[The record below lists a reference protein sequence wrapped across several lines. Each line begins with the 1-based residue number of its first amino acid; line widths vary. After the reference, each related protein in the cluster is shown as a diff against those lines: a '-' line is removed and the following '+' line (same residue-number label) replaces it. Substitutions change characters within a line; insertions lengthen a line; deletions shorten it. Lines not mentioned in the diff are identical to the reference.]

1 VSQRFGFILAEK
13 ACFEITMMCR
23 LLGVSASGF
32 HGWVDRPASDTRRRR
47 EELAARVAE
56 VFERSQRSY
65 GYRRVHAELARRG
78 VEVDDEL
85 VRQLMREQG
94 LVPVQEKAK
103 KRGLTRPDKA
113 AGPIPDLVG
122 RDFTAGA
129 PGEKLV
135 GDITEI
141 ATGEGPL
148 YLATAIDCYSKAV
161 VGYAMDERYPA
172 ELVSAALDAAAG
184 TITIAKGAIFHS
196 DRGSQYTSQEF
207 GRTIEKHRM
216 RRSVGRTGICFDNS
230 MAESF
235 FGKLKTEY
243 VDHLQFETRA
253 EARRAVIWYINV
265 FYNRQRLHSALD
277 YRPPFEI
284 LQEWLDSQRAA

>member
-1 VSQRFGFILAEK
+1 MSQRFGFILAEK
-13 ACFEITMMCR
+13 AEFEITMMCR
-23 LLGVSASGF
+23 LLGVSTSGF
-32 HGWVDRPASDTRRRR
+32 HDWVDRPASETQQRH

-65 GYRRVHAELARRG
+65 GYRRVHAELVRRG

-103 KRGLTRPDKA
+103 KRGLTRPDMA
-113 AGPIPDLVG
+113 AGPIPDLLG

-141 ATGEGPL
+141 TTGEGPL
-148 YLATAIDCYSKAV
+148 YLATAIDCYSKGV
-161 VGYAMDERYPA
+161 VGYAMDQRYPA
-172 ELVSAALDAAAG
+172 ELVSAALNAAAA
-184 TITIAKGAIFHS
+184 TITIAEGAIFHS
-196 DRGSQYTSQEF
+196 DRGSQYTSAEF

-243 VDHLQFETRA
+243 LDHIKFETRA
-253 EARRAVIWYINV
+253 DARRAVIWYINV
-265 FYNRQRLHSALD
+265 FYNRQRLHSGLD

-284 LQEWLDSQRAA
+284 LQEWIDYHPAA

>member
-1 VSQRFGFILAEK
+1 
-13 ACFEITMMCR
+13 
-23 LLGVSASGF
+23 
-32 HGWVDRPASDTRRRR
+32 
-47 EELAARVAE
+47 
-56 VFERSQRSY
+56 
-65 GYRRVHAELARRG
+65 
-78 VEVDDEL
+78 
-85 VRQLMREQG
+85 MRDHG

-103 KRGLTRPDKA
+103 KTGLTRPDMA
-113 AGPIPDLVG
+113 AGPIPDLVS

-161 VGYAMDERYPA
+161 AGYAMDERYPA
-172 ELVSAALDAAAG
+172 ALVSAALDAAAQQ
-184 TITIAKGAIFHS
+184 IAIPEGAIFHS
-196 DRGSQYTSQEF
+196 DRGSQYTSAEF

-235 FGKLKTEY
+235 FGKIKTEY
-243 VDHLQFETRA
+243 IDHIKFDTRA

-265 FYNRQRLHSALD
+265 FYNRQRLHSGLG

-284 LQEWLDSQRAA
+284 LQEWLDDQTAA